1 MPDTLRMAGAL
12 VPGHTHGED
21 DLLDV
26 SHGSL
31 VGVTADQHH
40 PRSHGSPDH
49 SGIIGEVPF
58 QAVILLD
65 DTATGANKGRWK
77 VSLPAGAGTVTVFK
91 HRAVNG
97 RDANTNVS
105 ASMSFD
111 VNLNGVSKGVVT
123 IGSGA
128 SSGDADVT
136 DYTISDGD
144 RITIDKDSGPNEG
157 DVHQIILIGKQQVMA
172 SIAS

>member
-12 VPGHTHGED
+12 VAGHTHGEE

-31 VGVTADQHH
+31 VGVSADQHH
-40 PRSHGSPDH
+40 ARSHGSGDH
-49 SGIIGEVPF
+49 AGVIGEAPF

-97 RDANTNVS
+97 KDANSSVS
-105 ASMSFD
+105 AGMTFD
-111 VNLNGVSKGVVT
+111 VNLNGASKGAVA
-123 IGSGA
+123 IASGA

-144 RITIDKDSGPNEG
+144 RITIDKDSGPDEG
-157 DVHQIILIGKQQVMA
+157 DVHQVILIGKQQVMA
-172 SIAS
+172 GIAG